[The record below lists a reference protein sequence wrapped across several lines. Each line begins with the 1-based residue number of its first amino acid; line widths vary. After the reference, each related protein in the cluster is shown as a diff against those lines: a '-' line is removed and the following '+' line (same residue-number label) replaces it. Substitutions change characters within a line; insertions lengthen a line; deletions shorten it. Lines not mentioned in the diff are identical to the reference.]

1 MWWFGQKT
9 LIRRKKH
16 VLLIFLS
23 LAIGPEKCS
32 TIRRFIAEHLWFPHL
47 ISTSWDPI
55 DYSRLRILCQI
66 QQNTSR
72 YWSSEVILQIP
83 TVFFHP
89 TTYCC
94 FFCCRE
100 WAPSLDPMIQSV
112 ALHNELRPS
121 HSPKLL
127 LPRLRKVGILVHH
140 RDEAPQMLVS
150 VDGFHLFAEAPQ
162 AVSKRRVKKRQKKMA
177 GKAKRKSDKISVAN
191 LLVDFL
197 QVTLFQR
204 FNSQSQGKPA
214 LFSGFLKQGTPPKP
228 HSGTPR
234 YHSSYGKG
242 IRSSHGPERLAVAT

>member
-1 MWWFGQKT
+1 
-9 LIRRKKH
+9 
-16 VLLIFLS
+16 
-23 LAIGPEKCS
+23 
-32 TIRRFIAEHLWFPHL
+32 
-47 ISTSWDPI
+47 
-55 DYSRLRILCQI
+55 
-66 QQNTSR
+66 
-72 YWSSEVILQIP
+72 
-83 TVFFHP
+83 
-89 TTYCC
+89 
-94 FFCCRE
+94 
-100 WAPSLDPMIQSV
+100 
-112 ALHNELRPS
+112 
-121 HSPKLL
+121 
-127 LPRLRKVGILVHH
+127 
-140 RDEAPQMLVS
+140 MLVS

-242 IRSSHGPERLAVAT
+242 IRSSPGPERLAVAT